1 MKFQDLII
9 INKNFVIYI
18 LIDSLIRRNI
28 NIIKMYD
35 FYSKDY
41 IENESIIYYS
51 EDSQNIFRKKNRNIE
66 LNFILFSTMNNTSF
80 KVTPNYFEDGKI
92 EPFDGNLIDGKK
104 FFLQFSEISNISK
117 NISCL
122 IDISLNYEKLQ
133 FKIKFIKAPEIIFS
147 DDYYYNFGIKGKNV
161 IHKNW
166 INLNKEIGT
175 KNYYVTP
182 FYYSKIELNINQLKD
197 LTSEDDDLI
206 FYDILEDG
214 KIEKSKKYSKNYE
227 SSWYWKKIR
236 VSFSIKYKDLWYP
249 LLHNNGKL
257 DTYIVIYFENWKQIK
272 DQAWKDYYKWTNKIQ
287 SIGNAYNEISKLNEF
302 EFYEKNDTF
311 YQRCEEIIKRNLN
324 KGIQKF
330 INLINSFKNE
340 AYSKDITFEGLAYYI
355 LNNTK
360 NILDSLYN
368 SFPPNIKKILE
379 YDFNYYNKSSDD
391 DNRNLALYN
400 YILNLRDIIEKK
412 EKELK
417 RNDKKII
424 VNFPNI
430 MNEQKN
436 LLFDYYS
443 IKLNEN
449 YKYKPKIILNYEK
462 QLKSFNNNNIDEEGS
477 YEKYLII
484 GNICQKADINKEQS
498 LDNENKDT
506 MNLKLDNS
514 ITLVLPEINLS
525 DYQKCISLNGI
536 SELYSKCI
544 IGSRIFP
551 AYLQTAITNENKENL
566 NIAKNYFEILLS
578 VYEGRKENDDSF
590 INEKSK
596 EFISAFQEMIVK
608 LKKLEL
614 ILNQMKN

>member
-182 FYYSKIELNINQLKD
+182 FYYSKIELNINQLKG

-272 DQAWKDYYKWTNKIQ
+272 DQAWKDYYKWINKIQ
-287 SIGNAYNEISKLNEF
+287 TIQNAYNEISKLNEF

-311 YQRCEEIIKRNLN
+311 YKRCEEIIKKNLN